1 MTGNQFHL
9 GIDVGGTFTDA
20 VLICEQ
26 TGRID
31 TAKVPSTPADP
42 SIGFMAAVERA
53 LETGGVDPGAISH
66 LVHGTTVATNSLI
79 EGKTP
84 KTAFVTTEGFGDMLE
99 IARQVRPSLY
109 DVHFEKLRPLVPR
122 DLCYE
127 VPERLDA
134 AGGVL
139 RPLEED
145 AVREIS
151 AALREQGVRSV
162 AVCLLHGYANP
173 VHETRV
179 AEILREED
187 PELLISLSS
196 SVCPEFREYF
206 RASTCVIN
214 ACIIPVVARYLA
226 GIEEGLGRA
235 GLEAELLVMQSN
247 GGVLTAEQ
255 AASKPVFMVESGP
268 AAGVVS
274 ANFIA
279 GQLGHEDLISF
290 DMGGTTAKA
299 GLVLDGSPRVTKEYE
314 VGAQAQP
321 GQGMTR
327 AAGYPIRTPVIDL
340 VEVGAGGGSLAW
352 VDAGGGLRVGP
363 RSAGADPGP
372 ICYGRGGTEPTIT
385 DANLVLG
392 RLNPDYF
399 LGGEMA
405 LDVQAAAA
413 GIRERCADPL
423 GLDPIEAANGIIE
436 IANATMINALRLV
449 TVRRGNDPR
458 ELTMVAFGGA
468 GPLHANRL
476 CMEMQIPALVIP
488 PSPGT
493 ASALGLLVTDLR
505 HEFSRT
511 QVMSAAAA
519 DGVPAD
525 FTARIRSLFEGMEE
539 EGRRTLR
546 REGVAP
552 EEMDFRRGIEMRYA
566 GQSSEVAVPLPH
578 DGAAGRA
585 DAGLDTAG
593 LDAAALADA
602 VGRFHVE
609 HERAYGHGYPEQP
622 VELVNF
628 TVTAIG
634 RIARPRLPRIG
645 SNGGG
650 LSDAQRGMRQVFFSD
665 AGGFVET
672 AIYDRARLSAGHI
685 VPGPAIIEE
694 VDSTTLVHAGYRAA
708 VDDFGNLLISTGGA
722 A

>member
-20 VLICEQ
+20 VLIGGK
-26 TGRID
+26 TGRIE
-31 TAKVPSTPADP
+31 TAKVASTPADP
-42 SIGFMAAVERA
+42 AVGFMEA
-53 LETGGVDPGAISH
+53 LERVLAKGDTGPESISH

-79 EGKTP
+79 EGRIP
-84 KTAFVTTEGFGDMLE
+84 RTAFVTTEGFGDMLE

-109 DVHFEKLRPLVPR
+109 DVHFEKLPPLVPR

-134 AGGVL
+134 KGGVL
-139 RPLEED
+139 RPLDED
-145 AVREIS
+145 AVRGIS
-151 AALREQGVRSV
+151 RSLRERGVRSV

-173 VHETRV
+173 AHETRV
-179 AEILREED
+179 AEVLREED
-187 PELLISLSS
+187 PDLLISLSS
-196 SVCPEFREYF
+196 RVCPEFREYF

-214 ACIIPVVARYLA
+214 ACIVPVVGRYLA
-226 GIEEGLGRA
+226 GIEEGLDRA
-235 GLEAELLVMQSN
+235 GVGAELLVMQSN
-247 GGVLTAEQ
+247 GGVLTAAQ

-279 GQLGHEDLISF
+279 GQLGRADLISF

-299 GLVLDGSPRVTKEYE
+299 GLILDGRPRVTKEYE

-352 VDAGGGLRVGP
+352 VDPGGVLRVGP

-385 DANLVLG
+385 DANLILG
-392 RLNPDYF
+392 RLNPEFF

-405 LDVQAAAA
+405 LDAEAAAA
-413 GIRERCADPL
+413 GIRERCSEPL
-423 GLDPIEAANGIIE
+423 GLDPIEAAHGIIE

-449 TVRRGNDPR
+449 TVRRGYDPR
-458 ELTMVAFGGA
+458 ELAMVAFGGA
-468 GPLHANRL
+468 GPLHASRL
-476 CMEMQIPALVIP
+476 CMEMHIPTLVIP

-505 HEFSRT
+505 HEFSHTRI
-511 QVMSAAAA
+511 M
-519 DGVPAD
+519 PAD
-525 FTARIRSLFEGMEE
+525 APDVGAIRSLFEGMED
-539 EGRRTLR
+539 EGRRTLE
-546 REGVAP
+546 REGVAA
-552 EEMDFRRGIEMRYA
+552 EAMEFRRGIEMRYA
-566 GQSSEVAVPLPH
+566 GQSSEVAV
-578 DGAAGRA
+578 GCAGEA
-585 DAGLDTAG
+585 LDIPM
-593 LDAAALADA
+593 LADA
-602 VGRFHVE
+602 ARRFHAA
-609 HERAYGHGYPEQP
+609 HERAYGHGYPDEP

-628 TVTAIG
+628 TVTAVG
-634 RIARPRLPRIG
+634 RIPRPRLRRIG
-645 SNGGG
+645 SNG
-650 LSDAQRGMRQVFFSD
+650 RGVAEARRGARRAFFSE

-672 AIYDRARLSAGHI
+672 AIYDRALLRAGHA
-685 VPGPAIIEE
+685 VVGPAIIEE
-694 VDSTTLVHAGYRAA
+694 VDSTTLVHGGYRAA
-708 VDDFGNLLISTGGA
+708 VDGFGNLLIAEGA

>member
-1 MTGNQFHL
+1 MTVGQFHL

-20 VLICEQ
+20 VLIRGE

-42 SIGFMAAVERA
+42 AVGFMEA
-53 LETGGVDPGAISH
+53 LHRVLENGEVGPESISH

-79 EGKTP
+79 EGRTP

-109 DVHFEKLRPLVPR
+109 DVHFEKLPPLVPR

-134 AGGVL
+134 RGGVL
-139 RPLEED
+139 RPLDED
-145 AVREIS
+145 AVRAI
-151 AALREQGVRSV
+151 ARALGERGVRSV

-173 VHETRV
+173 SHETRV

-187 PELLISLSS
+187 PDLLISLSS
-196 SVCPEFREYF
+196 RVCPEFREYF

-214 ACIIPVVARYLA
+214 ACIVPVVGRYLA
-226 GIEEGLGRA
+226 GIEEGLEGA
-235 GLEAELLVMQSN
+235 GVAAELLVMQSN
-247 GGVLTAEQ
+247 GGVLTAAQ

-279 GQLGHEDLISF
+279 GQLGRADLISF

-299 GLVLDGSPRVTKEYE
+299 GLILGGRPRVTKEYE

-352 VDAGGGLRVGP
+352 VDPGGVLRVGP

-372 ICYGRGGTEPTIT
+372 ICYGKGGTEPTIT

-405 LDVQAAAA
+405 LDAEAAAA

-423 GLDPIEAANGIIE
+423 GLDVLEAANGIIE

-449 TVRRGNDPR
+449 TVRRGYDPR
-458 ELTMVAFGGA
+458 ELAMVAFGGA
-468 GPLHANRL
+468 GPLHASRL
-476 CMEMQIPALVIP
+476 CMEMRIPALVIP

-505 HEFSRT
+505 HEFSHTR
-511 QVMSAAAA
+511 VM
-519 DGVPAD
+519 PAD
-525 FTARIRSLFEGMEE
+525 APDIGRIRSLFEGMEE
-539 EGRRTLR
+539 EGRRTLE
-546 REGVAP
+546 REGVAA
-552 EEMDFRRGIEMRYA
+552 EAMEFRRGIEMRYA
-566 GQSSEVAVPLPH
+566 GQSSEVAVGCP
-578 DGAAGRA
+578 GEGV
-585 DAGLDTAG
+585 DAP
-593 LDAAALADA
+593 ALAEA
-602 VGRFHVE
+602 ARSFHAA
-609 HERAYGHGYPEQP
+609 HERAYGHGYPDEP

-634 RIARPRLPRIG
+634 RVPRPRLRRIAAHG
-645 SNGGG
+645 KGQ
-650 LSDAQRGMRQVFFSD
+650 AEARRGARRVFFSE
-665 AGGFVET
+665 AGGFVGT
-672 AIYDRARLSAGHI
+672 GIYDRALLRAGH
-685 VPGPAIIEE
+685 VVAGPAIVEE
-694 VDSTTLVHAGYRAA
+694 VDSTTLVHAGYHAA
-708 VDDFGNLLISTGGA
+708 VDEFGNLLIAAGA
-722 A
+722 PA